1 MFIRTFIKSF
11 IIFFIISLY
20 LGNILPKQ
28 SILAQHASL
37 AQHSFSLDE
46 RYGNS
51 YVNNVFR
58 ENILLTIAYMTGS
71 VGRASDIDWQNI
83 NKPNHRSFVLG
94 PGEVFAFH
102 DGILSTY
109 RNKKVITTNAHFGGS
124 EGFLSDG
131 YLYGDGV
138 CHLASLMY
146 WTAKDAGLA
155 TLAPVNHNFANIP
168 GVSREYG
175 VSIFSPN
182 EQENL
187 YIENNFDEPVVFTF
201 DYSKDLLS
209 LVISKDQ

>member
-1 MFIRTFIKSF
+1 MFRTFLKSF
-11 IIFFIISLY
+11 IIFFAISLC

-28 SILAQHASL
+28 SILAHQPPLS
-37 AQHSFSLDE
+37 QHSFSMVE

-71 VGRASDIDWQNI
+71 VRHVSDIDWQDI
-83 NKPNHRSFVLG
+83 SKSGSQSFILR

-102 DGILSTY
+102 DSVLPTY
-109 RNKKVITTNAHFGGS
+109 KNKRIITANAHFGGS
-124 EGFLSDG
+124 EGFLPDG

-146 WTAKDAGLA
+146 WTAKDAGLT
-155 TLAPVNHNFANIP
+155 TLAPVNHDFANIP

-182 EQENL
+182 QEQNL
-187 YIENNFDEPVVFTF
+187 YIENNFDYPVVFNF
-201 DYSKDLLS
+201 NYSNDLLS
-209 LVISKDQ
+209 FAISRGQ